1 MGASS
6 MPAYDLAAVR
16 TLFPVTENGTTYL
29 NHAGMSPLPRPVH
42 DAMINA
48 IEMMMMQGSAVYEE
62 INTPISADVKENIA
76 KLVNATSEEVALIP
90 NTSTGMNFLAQGLP
104 LQAGD
109 EVLLCDYEFP
119 SNVYP
124 WKALERKDVKVLM
137 LPSSGY
143 GLTVEAIDSARTEKT
158 RVITVSGVQFFSGR
172 KEDLAALGN
181 YCHEN
186 GLLFT
191 VDAIQAAGII
201 PLDMGSMHIDAVVA
215 GGQKALMAPPGQG
228 FMVVRSELIERMEMA
243 HIGALSVADWQYWL
257 RYDLTPAPVADRFT
271 MGTAN
276 IAGVAGLNAAVKL
289 LLDLEIENI
298 HNWVSHLTQVGMTDL
313 RERGY
318 EVITPSDPK
327 HHANILTFRWNDD
340 IETAQ
345 AHLKNNGI
353 VMVAHV
359 DREGQHYL
367 RISTHCYNTEDE
379 VLKVGHLL
387 EEIRHG

>member
-6 MPAYDLAAVR
+6 TPNYDLAAVR
-16 TLFPVTENGTTYL
+16 KLFPVTENGITYL

-42 DAMINA
+42 DAMLSA
-48 IEMMMMQGSAVYEE
+48 IKMMMMEGSAVYEE
-62 INTPISADVKENIA
+62 INTPVSAEARKNVA
-76 KLVNATSEEVALIP
+76 QLVNAKSEEVALIP

-104 LQAGD
+104 LRPGD
-109 EVLLCDYEFP
+109 EVLLCDFEFP

-124 WKALERKDVKVLM
+124 WKALERKGVRVGM
-137 LPSSGY
+137 VPSSGY
-143 GLTVEAIDSARTEKT
+143 GLTVDAIDAARTKNT
-158 RVITVSGVQFFSGR
+158 RVVTVSGVQFFSGR
-172 KEDLAALGN
+172 KEELALLGA
-181 YCHEN
+181 YCRDN

-201 PLDMGSMHIDAVVA
+201 PLDMEAMHIDAIVA

-228 FMVVRSELIERMEMA
+228 FMVVRSELIEQMEMA
-243 HIGALSVADWQYWL
+243 HIGALSVADWEYWL
-257 RYDLTPAPVADRFT
+257 RYDLTPAPAAERFT

-276 IAGVAGLNAAVKL
+276 IAGVAGLSAAVNL
-289 LLDLEIENI
+289 LLDLGVENI
-298 HNWVSHLTQVGMTDL
+298 HEWVSHLTQIGMTDL
-313 RERGY
+313 QARGY
-318 EVITPSDPK
+318 EVITPSAPAN
-327 HHANILTFRWNDD
+327 HANILTFKWTGD
-340 IETAQ
+340 IETTL
-345 AHLKNNGI
+345 AHLKNHRI
-353 VMVAHV
+353 VMVAHM